1 MNKGYNQRKPKYASS
16 NDTIFGTRAI
26 IESIRAGKTID
37 KLFIQKGV
45 KNELT
50 AELVNLAKSIDI
62 PMSVVP
68 LEKLDRITK
77 KNHQGAIAFVSPIA
91 FAEVDNV
98 IMECFEKGEDPFIVI
113 LDRITDVRN
122 FGAIARTAEGAGVH
136 ALVVPTKGAAQINA
150 DAMKTSAGALN
161 HLTICREN
169 NLKDTINRIKDSGIK
184 VVAVSEKADKLY
196 FEEELKGP
204 LALIMGSEEDGV
216 SEAYW
221 KLCDGAV
228 KIPMQGEIESLNVF
242 VATGVVLFEALRQN
256 T

>member
-16 NDTIFGTRAI
+16 NDAIFGTRAI

-45 KNELT
+45 KNDLT

-68 LEKLDRITK
+68 LEKLDKITR

-98 IMECFEKGEDPFIVI
+98 IMECYEKGEDPFIII

-122 FGAIARTAEGAGVH
+122 FGAICRTAEGAGVH
-136 ALVVPTKGAAQINA
+136 AVVVPTKGAAQINA

-169 NLKDTINRIKDSGIK
+169 NLKDTIIRIKESGIK

-196 FEEELKGP
+196 FQEDMKGP

-221 KLCDGAV
+221 KLCDGAI
-228 KIPMQGEIESLNVF
+228 KIPMKGEIESLNVS
-242 VATGVVLFEALRQN
+242 VATGIVLFEALRQN

>member
-228 KIPMQGEIESLNVF
+228 KIPMQGEIESLNVS